1 MQAITGKNCLL
12 LTVLFPTST
21 IATMNTQALTTSII
35 NNANAVLNATNQLT
49 NQHQLPELNKVLT
62 KLDKKTKALASMLSD
77 LNNLLDMMSHLNH
90 SLSQSVTVTREIN
103 EIRCDKRPFI
113 DVKYTYKLAE
123 RDNVDILL
131 IKVGFADN
139 NIGFWF
145 NPTSQGRHI
154 ATERTWEDSHYV
166 ARHCIG
172 IKCSMKTL
180 CATWWP
186 RIVSSIKTGQPLQP

>member
-1 MQAITGKNCLL
+1 
-12 LTVLFPTST
+12 
-21 IATMNTQALTTSII
+21 MNTQALTTSII
-35 NNANAVLNATNQLT
+35 NNVNAVLNATNQLT

-123 RDNVDILL
+123 SEKANILL

-139 NIGFWF
+139 HIEFWF
-145 NPTSQGRHI
+145 NPKIPLDIWHY
-154 ATERTWEDSHYV
+154 WHDSHY
-166 ARHCIG
+166 IG
-172 IKCSMKTL
+172 RNISIGTSCSMKSL
-180 CATWWP
+180 CTVWWP